1 MAIWH
6 IVASME
12 STAEW
17 RREKAEEFPDDSRNL
32 DAAKELE
39 KLATEIKNLEGSEL
53 YQRVETLDD
62 AMPDDD
68 NYDLVEWLSEEL
80 RAVGFRTSYESG
92 AEFLESYFENLQEF
106 QRKRIDEEIDGN
118 VPSLDLAQQVEN
130 DPTVKAAKLAYE
142 EAYAKAL
149 ADARKRL

>member
-32 DAAKELE
+32 EAAKELE
-39 KLATEIKNLEGSEL
+39 KLATEIKNLERSEL

-68 NYDLVEWLSEEL
+68 NYDLVEWL
-80 RAVGFRTSYESG
+80 
-92 AEFLESYFENLQEF
+92 
-106 QRKRIDEEIDGN
+106 
-118 VPSLDLAQQVEN
+118 
-130 DPTVKAAKLAYE
+130 
-142 EAYAKAL
+142 
-149 ADARKRL
+149 